1 LEFKITPK
9 MAFILEG
16 QGRYAKISGFE
27 GTYEYTSSSGSW
39 NAKGEGT
46 LYYMLY
52 DEKWP
57 YLYICREK
65 PGAPYTNVRE
75 ARVDFSGF
83 TIRSGLKIRF

>member
-1 LEFKITPK
+1 MIFESTSLPW
-9 MAFILEG
+9 
-16 QGRYAKISGFE
+16 QGYTVSGFE
-27 GTYEYTSSSGSW
+27 GTFEYTSSHIGDG
-39 NAKGEGT
+39 KGEGT

-57 YLYICREK
+57 YVLICREK
-65 PGAPYTNVRE
+65 PGAPYYTNVRE